1 MGDILFSMFGVAL
14 VGGVVAGVLK
24 FFQWFGAV
32 ITVGIFFDAPTWQST
47 LKLVLLQLE
56 R

>member
-24 FFQWFGAV
+24 FFQWFGC
-32 ITVGIFFDAPTWQST
+32 GNYSGDFF
-47 LKLVLLQLE
+47 
-56 R
+56 

>member
-24 FFQWFGAV
+24 FFSVVWRGNYS
-32 ITVGIFFDAPTWQST
+32 GDFF
-47 LKLVLLQLE
+47 
-56 R
+56 